1 MANCQNCGTQLGN
14 EKFCGGCGTPVPTAE
29 QQPIQDAP
37 AVTETTPVAPVM
49 VAQAASQPVQ
59 PDRGY
64 QPQPDVTAPQQYQHP
79 QQGYQQPQQGYQ
91 QPQQGYQHSQQGY
104 QQPQQG
110 YQQPQQGYQQPQQGY
125 QQPQQGYQQPQQGYQ
140 QPQQGYQQPQQG
152 YQQPQQGYQQPQQGY
167 QQQGYPQ
174 VNITDAQMKKGMAII
189 SYFYILVLIP
199 IFAAKNDPFARY
211 HANQGLILFILQF
224 ILNVISNVAVRLLV
238 GVSATLVWGLTFGIN
253 ILMFVILIFNIIGII
268 NAAKGRMK
276 PLPIF
281 GGIKIL
287 K

>member
-37 AVTETTPVAPVM
+37 AVTKTTPVAPVM

-91 QPQQGYQHSQQGY
+91 QPQQGYQHS
-104 QQPQQG
+104 
-110 YQQPQQGYQQPQQGY
+110 
-125 QQPQQGYQQPQQGYQ
+125 QQGYQQPQQGYQ